1 MKKERVG
8 ASVSLLPGFIF
19 YSCCCSPQ
27 LLFSF
32 QVARLLCV
40 DGAVVSPPVRVGG
53 LARRSGLSLLRCS
66 EFSNSTY
73 LRLWLCVW
81 WQGGL
86 LETLCVIIMT
96 TILQVCSSLQ
106 LRSGLLFAMIMTM
119 VNGEQRKGEKAH
131 QSSSSWSWQQH
142 TNLLIIWCLRAST

>member
-131 QSSSSWSWQQH
+131 QSSSSSSWQQH